1 MEIPGPRPSQTPVP
15 HTSPAQLE
23 IWKLIADAH
32 EPLTAAEV
40 AQAKG
45 LHVNTAREHLDG
57 LVAVDAVNRVRHHA
71 GGRGRPS
78 WAYKLTT
85 PPDVVDSEYA
95 GLATALA
102 RQLLRSA
109 ENPTHA
115 AHEAGREW
123 GRELAQ
129 NFANATTTQDE
140 ENWATRAASSAI
152 GEKHRDAITH
162 LTTVLTHMGFAPQ
175 NSNRGNHEMF
185 LTRCPLLD
193 ASQKYPEIVCQVH
206 SGLIAGILDLAGGN
220 RPDVELT
227 PFARPGACV
236 LTLNTIR
243 ASAETE
249 QP

>member
-57 LVAVDAVNRVRHHA
+57 LVEVDAVSRIRHHA

-109 ENPTHA
+109 ADPTHA
-115 AHEAGREW
+115 AREAGRDW

-129 NFANATTTQDE
+129 NFENGTTRQGE
-140 ENWATRAASSAI
+140 ENWATHAAPSTIS
-152 GEKHRDAITH
+152 ERHRDAITH

-175 NSNRGNHEMF
+175 NSDRGDHEML

-206 SGLIAGILDLAGGN
+206 SGLIEGILVFAGGD
-220 RPDVELT
+220 RSDVELT

-236 LTLNTIR
+236 LTLNTDR
-243 ASAETE
+243 TSTETE